1 MTTGKIIAFTILTF
15 VGKLMSLLRNMLF
28 VIALLPKSKCL
39 NFMAAVIVHSEFWS
53 QENKVCHCI
62 HSFSIYFAWSEGSD
76 AMILLF
82 WMLSFMSAFSL
93 SSFTTSSRG
102 SLVSPH
108 LLPWGWC
115 HLHIR
120 FEAFALLHYVLQ
132 DQTCLSLQVS
142 LNFLLLHSS
151 PYDEKDIFLG
161 VSSRRF
167 CRSS

>member
-1 MTTGKIIAFTILTF
+1 MNIQGSFPLGLTGLISLQTQWTLKRYPEHHSLKTSIIQHWAFFIVQLSHLYMTTGKIIAFTILTF

-82 WMLSFMSAFSL
+82 ECWVLCQLFPFPLSQ
-93 SSFTTSSRG
+93 
-102 SLVSPH
+102 
-108 LLPWGWC
+108 
-115 HLHIR
+115 LHQ
-120 FEAFALLHYVLQ
+120 EA
-132 DQTCLSLQVS
+132 
-142 LNFLLLHSS
+142 
-151 PYDEKDIFLG
+151 P
-161 VSSRRF
+161 
-167 CRSS
+167 